1 MRACAASTS
10 AKGWI
15 VLELRHVS
23 AGYGRARVLFD
34 LDLRLDAG
42 EVVALLGRNGA
53 GKSTTLKT
61 AMGLLPGFSGEILL
75 DGKDVRNKEP
85 YQVARLGMGYVPE
98 DRRIF
103 SALTV
108 TENLEAGRQAPR
120 AGAPRWTPERIF
132 ELFPNLGRMRSRRGG
147 GMSGGEQQ
155 MLAIGRTLM
164 GNPGVV
170 LLDEPFEGLAPLI
183 VEGVAASIR
192 ELKREGLSVLLC
204 EQNLRVAR
212 RIADRACI
220 IEQGRLR
227 YEGSLAA
234 LDADPA
240 LRERYLAL

>member
-1 MRACAASTS
+1 MRSCAASTS

-15 VLELRHVS
+15 VLEFRRVS
-23 AGYGRARVLFD
+23 SGYGRAQVLFD
-34 LDLRLDAG
+34 LDLRLGAG

-53 GKSTTLKT
+53 GKSTALKT
-61 AMGLLPGFSGEILL
+61 AMGLLPGFSGEMLFE
-75 DGKDVRNKEP
+75 GKSIRDKEP
-85 YQVARLGMGYVPE
+85 YQVARLGLGYVPE

-108 TENLEAGRQAPR
+108 LENLEAGRQAAR
-120 AGAPRWTPERIF
+120 AGAPCWTPEKIF
-132 ELFPNLGRMRSRRGG
+132 ALFPNLGRMRSRRGG

-155 MLAIGRTLM
+155 MLAIARTLM
-164 GNPGVV
+164 GNPKVV

-192 ELKREGLSVLLC
+192 ELKREGLCVLLC

-212 RIADRACI
+212 SIADRACI
-220 IEQGRLR
+220 LEQGRLR

-234 LDADPA
+234 LDADLP